1 MSTLKVNTLQ
11 NTSGATLNLVKQVI
25 QGSTTT
31 EVTVASTTYTD
42 TGLTASITPSST
54 SSKILVLIC
63 QSYYYNSSNSGF
75 GMGIK
80 IFRGSTVI
88 LDPLADATGPYPYY
102 ISGSSGA
109 YGKASYSLLDS
120 PSTTSSVTY
129 KTQGRP
135 FSTSGSGQVTFQADY
150 PSSGT
155 VASSYIQLV
164 EIAA

>member
-11 NTSGATLNLVKQVI
+11 NTSGNTLNFVRQVV
-25 QGSTTT
+25 SATTST
-31 EVTVASTTYTD
+31 EVIVASTTFTD
-42 TGLTASITPSST
+42 TTLTASITPSST

-63 QSYYYNSSNSGF
+63 QSYFYSSSSTAH
-75 GMGIK
+75 GMGLK

-88 LDPLADATGPYPYY
+88 LDPLADSTGPYSYY
-102 ISGSSGA
+102 TNTSGS

-135 FSTSGSGQVTFQADY
+135 YTTANSGTARFQFND
-150 PSSGT
+150 SSGT
-155 VASSYIQLV
+155 KATSFIQLL